1 MAKPVSPSFVG
12 RSILIAIPSTMIWYD
27 IPVYIGALLLSLGI
41 TAFLACIGLYFLTY
55 RLSHRR
61 KKLAKIVYR
70 QCELMHA
77 FVTILNQ
84 VYPHTASVEQSSLTS
99 STGIS
104 RGNKDSD
111 ENESDSAGSE
121 EESQNNTERLDQ
133 ASVYNRYNSSD
144 DQESVQMIASSEPNI
159 LTIHTKRDF
168 PRQRSFIPSVYNLIR
183 VSATVV
189 LSEDGRIILHKVKAF
204 SMFNMGTLVF
214 LLLSAVYI
222 PISTSLL
229 TVFGCTVQ
237 TCSADV
243 ASLASDL
250 TASANTTACVKC
262 SFNTTMCPIASS
274 LCPGDTDLR
283 LNADPSLSCATEIL
297 PYYGPGAILMLIV
310 ICLGVPYIYYRL
322 TSLATKLVQIIPPN
336 PLLANT
342 PQSIWHLQMQL
353 SANICRGLYYGYKYT
368 WRYYTLVSLSQ
379 KLAVVAISVFAVLYP
394 SNLIMAILA
403 IHGVCLFIAIIFRP
417 YDQVVENLLNI
428 ACLFLNAM
436 NATVALLIVLN
447 IYQFSSG
454 LIYFISA
461 LNIALPTI
469 LLIYLIVID
478 VKRTSMLKK
487 QIKKAKMDDPELDRL
502 IKEIDIQMNAY
513 TIKTLVRFFMTVG
526 TVAFLSLA
534 LTCIGF
540 VRSIV
545 ESNTYSS
552 SVPTAA
558 TSNSSAMYEFAG
570 YSSWNEFT
578 NKCCCEYQTA
588 SPQTQTNL
596 NEIWKCLPNKIS
608 NGQFLYKVR
617 KRSGLGSEN
626 GLAIR
631 PYCSSTF
638 NSSAVCGQPSYNSTF
653 HRYTVPICASSTN
666 DYSDIQKGSL
676 W

>member
-1 MAKPVSPSFVG
+1 MG
-12 RSILIAIPSTMIWYD
+12 
-27 IPVYIGALLLSLGI
+27 GALLLSLGI

-189 LSEDGRIILHKVKAF
+189 LSEDSFSAIPMGLGIALMSFALLLLIYTITVCFQKGRIILHKVKAF

-237 TCSADV
+237 TCSAGSEFVVHSIALDV

-596 NEIWKCLPNKIS
+596 NEIWK
-608 NGQFLYKVR
+608 
-617 KRSGLGSEN
+617 
-626 GLAIR
+626 
-631 PYCSSTF
+631 
-638 NSSAVCGQPSYNSTF
+638 
-653 HRYTVPICASSTN
+653 
-666 DYSDIQKGSL
+666 